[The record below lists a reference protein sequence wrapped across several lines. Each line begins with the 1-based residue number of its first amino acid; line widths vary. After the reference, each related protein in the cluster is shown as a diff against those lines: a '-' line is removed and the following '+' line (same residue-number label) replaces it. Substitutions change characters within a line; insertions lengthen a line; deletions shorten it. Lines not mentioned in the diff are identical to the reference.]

1 MLKRIFEEG
10 LATQKNRLRE
20 LRSYA
25 QGKIFHFQARALSQ
39 DDKTL
44 FLEMRAEE
52 NKKREAEL
60 QSIENFYRDKF
71 EILAEDM
78 KLQKEKNKMAER
90 EHLRKI
96 SSAKSGLTK
105 RLEEEIK
112 EMQSCI
118 IKGND
123 FYVSG
128 SEIFII

>member
-1 MLKRIFEEG
+1 
-10 LATQKNRLRE
+10 
-20 LRSYA
+20 
-25 QGKIFHFQARALSQ
+25 
-39 DDKTL
+39 
-44 FLEMRAEE
+44 MRAEE

-78 KLQKEKNKMAER
+78 KVQKEKNKLAER

-128 SEIFII
+128 CRGFIIKRGMRLPDGHLIRIPCGYVV

>member
-1 MLKRIFEEG
+1 
-10 LATQKNRLRE
+10 
-20 LRSYA
+20 
-25 QGKIFHFQARALSQ
+25 
-39 DDKTL
+39 
-44 FLEMRAEE
+44 MRAEE

-78 KLQKEKNKMAER
+78 KVQKEKNKVAER

-96 SSAKSGLTK
+96 SNAKSGLTK

-123 FYVSG
+123 FYG

>member
-1 MLKRIFEEG
+1 MDR
-10 LATQKNRLRE
+10 R
-20 LRSYA
+20 
-25 QGKIFHFQARALSQ
+25 KI
-39 DDKTL
+39 D

-78 KLQKEKNKMAER
+78 KVQKEKNKAAER

-112 EMQSCI
+112 EMQTCI
-118 IKGND
+118 IKGSD
-123 FYVSG
+123 FKMSDVFDFREFRLKIVQLAVSI
-128 SEIFII
+128 S

>member
-1 MLKRIFEEG
+1 MACYPYSWFLP
-10 LATQKNRLRE
+10 E
-20 LRSYA
+20 L
-25 QGKIFHFQARALSQ
+25 
-39 DDKTL
+39 
-44 FLEMRAEE
+44 LEMRAEE

-78 KLQKEKNKMAER
+78 KIQKEKNKAAER

-123 FYVSG
+123 FDISG
-128 SEIFII
+128 VVFYGTFSKYIFIR

>member
-1 MLKRIFEEG
+1 MRKSLTKKKYQGIILESLYKILNPFLEEQMLKRIFEEG

-25 QGKIFHFQARALSQ
+25 QGQIFQ
-39 DDKTL
+39 DFRGDQNW

-78 KLQKEKNKMAER
+78 KVQKEKK
-90 EHLRKI
+90 
-96 SSAKSGLTK
+96 
-105 RLEEEIK
+105 
-112 EMQSCI
+112 
-118 IKGND
+118 
-123 FYVSG
+123 
-128 SEIFII
+128 